1 MKRICIRKTTT
12 LLIVAILFAGS
23 INFAC
28 CEEDSHTPIVNSAFT
43 NIATNADDLLPN
55 ISFDVQPDA
64 PILTQALDAVLA
76 YPEAIKACKENG
88 LYDFPLL
95 EVEDKPLTWRAAL
108 LHDQNECEVWIVSFF
123 PEKIPQMA
131 ACVIISEQTEAE
143 VFPGSTWMMQ
153 KLWEEALII
162 PSYFWPVITR
172 HVFHMLFEPEDM
184 WSCAAL
190 PENATIT
197 EEQAKAIADDAVINK
212 QLVGSSDDLG
222 KYRMAV
228 HFNMTKQ
235 YADAVCGIWSVHYY
249 LDDGGSP
256 MLVYSVDID
265 SRDGMILDVRVN
277 VNGLG

>member
-1 MKRICIRKTTT
+1 MKRTCIRKTITFLT
-12 LLIVAILFAGS
+12 VAILLAGS

-28 CEEDSHTPIVNSAFT
+28 CEEDSHTPTANAAFI

-55 ISFDVQPDA
+55 MSFDVQPDE

-95 EVEDKPLTWRAAL
+95 EVEGKPLTWRAAL
-108 LHDQNECEVWIVSFF
+108 LRNQNGKEFWIVSFF

-153 KLWEEALII
+153 KQWEEVLGS

-172 HVFHMLFEPEDM
+172 HIFHMLFEPEDM
-184 WSCAAL
+184 WLCAAL

-197 EEQAKAIADDAVINK
+197 EEQAKAIADDAVVDK
-212 QLVGSSDDLG
+212 QLVGSQDDLG

-235 YADAVCGIWSVHYY
+235 YVDAVYGIWSIHYY

-256 MLVYSVDID
+256 MLVFSVDID
-265 SRDGMILDVRVN
+265 SRDGTVLDVRKN
-277 VNGLG
+277 TNGLG

>member
-1 MKRICIRKTTT
+1 MKRTCIRKIIT
-12 LLIVAILFAGS
+12 LLTLAILFAGS

-28 CEEDSHTPIVNSAFT
+28 CEEGFHTPTANAAFI
-43 NIATNADDLLPN
+43 NIAINADDLLPN
-55 ISFDVQPDA
+55 MSFDVQPDA

-76 YPEAIKACKENG
+76 YPETIKACKENG

-95 EVEDKPLTWRAAL
+95 EVEGKPFTWRAAL
-108 LHDQNECEVWIVSFF
+108 LRNRNGEEFWIVSFI

-153 KLWEEALII
+153 RLWEEALVI
-162 PSYFWPVITR
+162 PSYFWPVTTR
-172 HVFHMLFEPEDM
+172 YAFHMLFEPEDM
-184 WSCAAL
+184 WSYAAL

-197 EEQAKAIADDAVINK
+197 EEQAKAIADDAVVDK
-212 QLVGSSDDLG
+212 QLVGSHDDLG
-222 KYRMAV
+222 KYRKAV

-235 YADAVCGIWSVHYY
+235 YADAGCGIWSVHYY
-249 LDDGGSP
+249 LDDGANP
-256 MLVYSVDID
+256 ILMYSVDID
-265 SRDGMILDVRVN
+265 SRDDTILDVRVN

>member
-28 CEEDSHTPIVNSAFT
+28 CEEGFHTSTANAAFI
-43 NIATNADDLLPN
+43 NIAINADDLLPN
-55 ISFDVQPDA
+55 MSFDVQPDA

-76 YPEAIKACKENG
+76 YPEAIKACKKNG

-95 EVEDKPLTWRAAL
+95 EVEGKPFTWRAAL
-108 LHDQNECEVWIVSFF
+108 LRDQNECEVWIVSFF

-153 KLWEEALII
+153 RLWEEALVI
-162 PSYFWPVITR
+162 PSYFWPVTTR
-172 HVFHMLFEPEDM
+172 YAFHMLFEPEDM

-197 EEQAKAIADDAVINK
+197 EEQAKAIADDAVVDK
-212 QLVGSSDDLG
+212 QLVGSQDDLG

-235 YADAVCGIWSVHYY
+235 YVDAVYGIWSVHYY

-256 MLVYSVDID
+256 MLMFSVDID
-265 SRDGMILDVRVN
+265 SGDGTILDVRKN
-277 VNGLG
+277 TNGLG